1 MHLLQKWLLQGI
13 KDEAS
18 VVKVRK
24 CDTPDSTL
32 ETDPGLFQ
40 GIGVHIYNL
49 TQGNVDTAFF
59 YP

>member
-1 MHLLQKWLLQGI
+1 MPFALEEVFGSFLF
-13 KDEAS
+13 A
-18 VVKVRK
+18 
-24 CDTPDSTL
+24 TPDSTL

-40 GIGVHIYNL
+40 GIGLHIYNL